1 MKTLDKW
8 MVGLVDYWITTA
20 RGKFPPIIHSST
32 NPPIHSLRRSSFVI
46 LFCLLLVCSLGAR
59 AAETNSN
66 SLVWNKAAGHVNADI
81 HGEPLWPLLEDIAHQ
96 TGWHIFVE
104 PGTAR
109 VASTKFKD
117 LPPDDALRMLLG
129 NLNFAFL
136 PQTNGPDFL
145 YVFTTSRE
153 NATQPVWPEKPV
165 VKKQRHVANELIVKL
180 KPGADID
187 ALAKLLGAKI
197 LARLDKLGI
206 YRFGFPD
213 AAATD
218 AALAKLQGNSDV
230 AAVDYNYIFDPPPAP
245 QLYSGTAS
253 APPKLIADVSNQGD
267 PCNPVVALIDT
278 AYQPS
283 GTSLDQFAL
292 PPISVTGE
300 DCPPA
305 SGITHA
311 TAMYQTILN
320 AVAQSSGGHSS
331 VKILPVNVFSCD
343 GTANTWIVM
352 MGMLAAAT
360 NGATVFNISLGG
372 TADSPVLDDVANQL
386 LAKGVVIFAAAGN
399 QPVNTPTFPGAIP
412 GVNDVTALSQPGQL
426 AAYANFSP
434 QVDMALPG
442 TSIVSYGGQTF
453 VVQGTSPATAYATGV
468 AVGTKGIN
476 CASWSQIQSAMQQKF
491 PVPKQ

>member
-1 MKTLDKW
+1 MTNDEW
-8 MVGLVDYWITTA
+8 HFDVRTA
-20 RGKFPPIIHSST
+20 IRHW
-32 NPPIHSLRRSSFVI
+32 SFVI
-46 LFCLLLVCSLGAR
+46 LFCLLLACGLGAR

-66 SLVWNKAAGHVNADI
+66 SLVWHRTAGRVDADI
-81 HGEPLWPLLEDIAHQ
+81 HGEALWPLLEDIAHQ

-104 PGTAR
+104 PDTAR

-129 NLNFAFL
+129 NLNFAFM
-136 PQTNGPDFL
+136 PQTNGPDLL

-153 NATQPVWPEKPV
+153 NATQPVRLEKPV
-165 VKKQRHVANELIVKL
+165 VKKQQHVPNELIVKL

-206 YRFGFPD
+206 YRLGFPD

-245 QLYSGTAS
+245 QLYSGATPAQ
-253 APPKLIADVSNQGD
+253 PKLIADVSNPGD

-292 PPISVTGE
+292 PAISVTGE

-305 SGITHA
+305 SGISHA

-320 AVAQSSGGHSS
+320 AVAQTSGGHSS
-331 VKILPVNVFSCD
+331 VKILPINVFGCD
-343 GTANTWIVM
+343 GTANTWILVL
-352 MGMLAAAT
+352 GMLSAAT
-360 NGATVFNISLGG
+360 NGATVFNMSLGG
-372 TADSPVLDDVANQL
+372 TSDSAILHDVANQL
-386 LAKGVVIFAAAGN
+386 LAQGVVIYAAAGN
-399 QPVNTPTFPGAIP
+399 QPVNTPTFPAAYS
-412 GVNDVTALSQPGQL
+412 GVNAVTALGAPGQL
-426 AAYANFSP
+426 ASYANYGSFVSL
-434 QVDMALPG
+434 ALPG
-442 TSIVSYGGQTF
+442 ASVVSFGNQSYM
-453 VVQGTSPATAYATGV
+453 VQGTSPATAYATGL
-468 AVGTKGIN
+468 AAGTKGLN
-476 CASWSQIQSAMQQKF
+476 CPTWAQIQATMQQKF